1 MRTLIALA
9 VLMLTAAPALAF
21 DAAQVFRK
29 GTTVLSLE
37 GGGGNQ
43 ENLEGHR
50 VQSDLDLWYVGV
62 RYSLIPFD
70 PAGPSILR
78 GAFEAGLEPIVQF
91 YENVPGASG
100 DKYFAGL
107 GFQLRWHFL
116 SLGRFVPY
124 VEGGA
129 SVGGT
134 NLRVREIDSD
144 LAFLLTAGAGASV
157 FISDNVALYAGYRL
171 VHVSNGNTDKP
182 NRGFEAHTG
191 LLGISYFF
199 K

>member
-1 MRTLIALA
+1 MKTLIALL
-9 VLMLTAAPALAF
+9 VLLLAAAPAFAF
-21 DAAQVFRK
+21 DNAQVFKK
-29 GTTVLSLE
+29 GTTVFSLE

-50 VQSDLDLWYVGV
+50 VQSDLDLWYVGA
-62 RYSLIPFD
+62 RFSLLPFE
-70 PAGPSILR
+70 PVGPSILR
-78 GAFEAGLEPIVQF
+78 GAFEVGLEPIFQM
-91 YENVPGASG
+91 YENVPGAKS
-100 DKYFAGL
+100 DKYYAGL

-124 VEGGA
+124 VEAGA
-129 SVGGT
+129 AAGGT

-144 LAFLLTAGAGASV
+144 LAFLLSLGAGASV
-157 FISDNVALYAGYRL
+157 FISDNIALYAGYRL
-171 VHVSNGNTDKP
+171 VHISNGNTDSP

-191 LLGISYFF
+191 LLGVSYYF